1 MAAAQQK
8 NHNQQVLVRNQV
20 REVENSL
27 KLMSER
33 LISALPSTITIRQFI
48 TTTLTACTIEPKLL
62 SCDRHSLFL
71 ACMKCARDG
80 LLPDGRE
87 AALVPFNE
95 TQDDGPSR
103 KVVTYIPMYGGLLKK
118 VRNSGELASLSANAV
133 YANDVFEYELG
144 DNERIV
150 HKPFMGDKRGP
161 IIAAY
166 AIAKTKSGGI
176 YRRVLN
182 AEDARLLK
190 AFSKAKKG
198 PWSGQF
204 ESEMWIKSAIR
215 RLAKILPQS
224 TDINSYLVNGPELP
238 AAEAGSVLPDAIGEE
253 GLQSTEFELR
263 SRAMLAL
270 NEAPNDIDTL
280 IGTWNGIKEEYAKID
295 IEVPLE
301 VEDIYQMKSEA
312 LKEENRKQ

>member
-1 MAAAQQK
+1 MAAAQQQK
-8 NHNQQVLVRNQV
+8 DNQHVIVRRQV

-27 KLMSER
+27 KLMNER
-33 LISALPSTITIRQFI
+33 LVSALPSTITIRQF
-48 TTTLTACTIEPKLL
+48 TTTVLTACTIEPKLL
-62 SCDRHSLFL
+62 ACDRQSLFL
-71 ACMKCARDG
+71 ACMKSARDG

-95 TQDDGPSR
+95 SQDDGPSK

-133 YANDVFEYELG
+133 YANDLFEYELG
-144 DNERIV
+144 DNERIL
-150 HKPFMGDKRGP
+150 HRPSMTERGP
-161 IIAAY
+161 IVAAY

-182 AEDARLLK
+182 AEDAKLLK

-198 PWSGQF
+198 PWSGPF

-224 TDINSYLVNGPELP
+224 TDLNSYLANGPELP
-238 AAEAGSVLPDAIGEE
+238 AAEAGSVLPDEVGEA
-253 GLQSTEFELR
+253 GMQSVEFELR
-263 SRAMLAL
+263 TRAMLAL
-270 NEAPNDIDTL
+270 REGGADPDTL
-280 IGTWNGIKEEYAKID
+280 QGVWDGVRSEYQKIGVD
-295 IEVPLE
+295 VPVE
-301 VEDIYQMKSEA
+301 VEDVYIMSKEA
-312 LKEENRKQ
+312 LAPENQKQ

>member
-1 MAAAQQK
+1 MSVAQQK
-8 NHNQQVLVRNQV
+8 DNQHVIVKRQV
-20 REVENSL
+20 REVENNL

-33 LISALPSTITIRQFI
+33 LVSALPSTITIRQFI
-48 TTTLTACTIEPKLL
+48 TTVLTACTIEPKLL
-62 SCDRHSLFL
+62 ACDRHSLFL

-95 TQDDGPSR
+95 SQDDGPSK

-133 YANDVFEYELG
+133 YASDVFEYELG

-150 HKPFMGDKRGP
+150 HKPSMGEKRGA
-161 IIAAY
+161 IVAAY

-176 YRRVLN
+176 YRRVIN
-182 AEDARLLK
+182 AEDAKLLK

-224 TDINSYLVNGPELP
+224 TDLNSYLANGPELP
-238 AAEAGSVLPDAIGEE
+238 AADANSVLPDATGEE
-253 GLQSTEFELR
+253 GLNSVEYELR
-263 SRAMLAL
+263 TRAMLAL
-270 NEAPNDIDTL
+270 REGASDPETL
-280 IGTWNGIKEEYAKID
+280 AGVWDGVKAEYLKIGV
-295 IEVPLE
+295 EVPLE
-301 VEDIYQMKSEA
+301 VEDVYQTGREA
-312 LKEENRKQ
+312 LAPENQKQ